1 MINDNT
7 KVAVLGLGYVGFPLA
22 LEFGKKF
29 KTVGIDK
36 NISKIQNYKNSIDPS
51 CEVESQYISDVLSL
65 GEFLLLMIYPI

>member
-36 NISKIQNYKNSIDPS
+36 NISKIQNYKI
-51 CEVESQYISDVLSL
+51 Q
-65 GEFLLLMIYPI
+65 